1 MWDQRYSG
9 SDYVFGV
16 EPNRFL
22 TSCGHLLEP
31 GQTALA
37 VADGEGRNS
46 VWLASQGL
54 SVTAFDASNA
64 GLSKARQLAAE
75 KRVAVDHRL
84 SQIEDWEWRAECFD
98 VVVAIFIQFAAPE
111 LRSVI
116 FEGMKRTLKPGGLI
130 LMEGYRPEQ
139 IAYATGG
146 PRQREQL
153 YTRGLLEEAFA
164 DFEILQLAEHDSEL
178 HEGQGHSGM
187 SALIDLVARKPPA
200 PDA

>member
-9 SDYVFGV
+9 ADYVFGV

-75 KRVAVDHRL
+75 KRALRL
-84 SQIEDWEWRAECFD
+84 SALLSMVTAHRAERR
-98 VVVAIFIQFAAPE
+98 ILRRRNRRQ
-111 LRSVI
+111 RSV
-116 FEGMKRTLKPGGLI
+116 R
-130 LMEGYRPEQ
+130 
-139 IAYATGG
+139 A
-146 PRQREQL
+146 
-153 YTRGLLEEAFA
+153 
-164 DFEILQLAEHDSEL
+164 
-178 HEGQGHSGM
+178 SG
-187 SALIDLVARKPPA
+187 S
-200 PDA
+200 